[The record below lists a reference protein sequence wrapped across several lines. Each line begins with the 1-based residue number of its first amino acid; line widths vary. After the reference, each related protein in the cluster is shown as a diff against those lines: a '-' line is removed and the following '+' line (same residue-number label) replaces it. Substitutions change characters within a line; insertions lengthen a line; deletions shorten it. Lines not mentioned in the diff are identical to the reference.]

1 MSTCYLQSC
10 KRCPFTPSFVSFCTA
25 KGYVLQSER
34 ARFANQV
41 NTRQGVEDVQLC
53 LTRVKRSVTCGAT
66 DTHRRASKWS
76 NINLPFALFE
86 DDVNCRLLPQVP
98 FATLTPPAVKHHS
111 TSSRPFGTFR
121 QKRILLIFRYLYAPP
136 WRTDI
141 INYVPTRAEYRPH
154 SPRIHSPLYGEIL
167 FPGFANP
174 HERGLELYSV
184 STVFGPSGVMVI
196 SIFWFVKPFMYV
208 LILYHVAFC
217 SLVLKV

>member
-66 DTHRRASKWS
+66 DTHRRASKRS

-111 TSSRPFGTFR
+111 TSSRPFGTLR

-141 INYVPTRAEYRPH
+141 INYVLQGRSTVRIAPASILLPTGRSCSPDLQIRMNGGLGFTP
-154 SPRIHSPLYGEIL
+154 SPR
-167 FPGFANP
+167 F
-174 HERGLELYSV
+174 
-184 STVFGPSGVMVI
+184 
-196 SIFWFVKPFMYV
+196 
-208 LILYHVAFC
+208 
-217 SLVLKV
+217 LVLRALCLYLFLGL